1 MTVQIDWTVAG
12 DADLV
17 GAASAGDRMAFAGI
31 YDRYA
36 DRLYDFCVGMVGD
49 RDTAADCVQE
59 AFCMA
64 AVDLPTLRDP
74 AKLRPWL
81 YSIARHQA
89 LRALRARKREM
100 TSDELPDEA
109 TTDAGPDVLAAR
121 NELAE
126 LVAQAEGGLSD
137 RDRDVLNLAYRH
149 GLTGSELAQALDV
162 SNDSAKKMVQRL
174 RDTVEKSL
182 GALLVVRQAKSGRND
197 CPEMAAIVAG
207 WDGQFTILLRKR
219 VSRHIEF
226 CPNCDAERGRLVNPR
241 ALLGAAPVL
250 IPAPHWL
257 RENTLTQVRLTPV
270 TTSGTG
276 GAAAH
281 SVGHVAARLLSM
293 VTGRFALWLTAI
305 VAVPAIALGVTVGLP
320 ALRNMQAPAV
330 QVPNTVPII
339 STSQQPIIPAPASN
353 VPTPQPNIPTPAPS
367 TPMPP
372 PVGPADT
379 SDPNTANPGTQA
391 TEQAPSP
398 APAATV
404 APRQPAVA
412 PTTHAAPA
420 SRPSASPVAPR
431 PQRPSQPPVKHCPD
445 GSTVAGG
452 VSCPVPP
459 TQPAQPTQQPPPCP
473 HIAVENGPVC
483 GRNTQ
488 GG

>member
-1 MTVQIDWTVAG
+1 MTVQIDWTAAG

-17 GAASAGDRMAFAGI
+17 GGAAAGDRMAFAGI

-49 RDTAADCVQE
+49 RDAAADCVQE

-89 LRALRARKREM
+89 LRALRARKRE
-100 TSDELPDEA
+100 TISDELPDEPSA
-109 TTDAGPDVLAAR
+109 DAGPDVLAAR

-126 LVAQAEGGLSD
+126 LVAQSEGGLSD
-137 RDRDVLNLAYRH
+137 RDREVLNLAYRH
-149 GLTGSELAQALDV
+149 GLTGSELAQALGV
-162 SNDSAKKMVQRL
+162 SNGSAKKMVQRL

-182 GALLVVRQAKSGRND
+182 GALLVVRQATSGHNN
-197 CPEMAAIVAG
+197 CQEMAAIVGG

-219 VSRHIEF
+219 VSRHIEA
-226 CPNCDAERGRLVNPR
+226 CPNCDEERGRLVNPR
-241 ALLGAAPVL
+241 ALLGASPVF
-250 IPAPHWL
+250 IPAPDWL
-257 RENTLTQVRLTPV
+257 RENTLAQIRLTPAA
-270 TTSGTG
+270 TSGTA

-281 SVGHVAARLLSM
+281 AVGHVTARLSM
-293 VTGRFALWLTAI
+293 VTGRFALWATAL

-320 ALRNMQAPAV
+320 ALRSVPGPAV
-330 QVPNTVPII
+330 QVPRTAPIV
-339 STSQQPIIPAPASN
+339 STSQRPTTPAPASN
-353 VPTPQPNIPTPAPS
+353 VPTPASNVPTPEPNTS
-367 TPMPP
+367 VPP
-372 PVGPADT
+372 PAGPAET
-379 SDPNTANPGTQA
+379 NDPNATNPGTQP

-398 APAATV
+398 APADTV

-412 PTTHAAPA
+412 PPSHAAPA

-452 VSCPVPP
+452 ESCPVPTTQP
-459 TQPAQPTQQPPPCP
+459 TQPNPNCP
-473 HIAVENGPVC
+473 HVAVENGPVC
-483 GRNTQ
+483 GRTTQ

>member
-1 MTVQIDWTVAG
+1 MTVQIDWTMAD

-17 GAASAGDRMAFAGI
+17 GAATTGDRVAFAGI

-49 RDTAADCVQE
+49 RDAAADCVQE

-100 TSDELPDEA
+100 TSDELPDA
-109 TTDAGPDVLAAR
+109 PTTDAGPDVLAAR

-126 LVAQAEGGLSD
+126 LVSQAEGGLSD

-149 GLTGSELAQALDV
+149 GLTGSELAQALGV

-182 GALLVVRQAKSGRND
+182 GALLVVRQAKSGHND
-197 CPEMAAIVAG
+197 CPEMAAIVTG

-219 VSRHIEF
+219 ISRHIES
-226 CPNCDAERGRLVNPR
+226 CPNCDEERDRLVNPR
-241 ALLGAAPVL
+241 ALLGASPVL

-257 RENTLTQVRLTPV
+257 RENTLTHVWL
-270 TTSGTG
+270 TSGTG

-281 SVGHVAARLLSM
+281 AVGHVTARLSM

-320 ALRNMQAPAV
+320 ALRSVQAPAV

-339 STSQQPIIPAPASN
+339 STSQQPITPAPASN
-353 VPTPQPNIPTPAPS
+353 VPTPEPNIPTPEPS
-367 TPMPP
+367 TSMPP
-372 PVGPADT
+372 AAGPANPN
-379 SDPNTANPGTQA
+379 DPNTTNPGTQP

-412 PTTHAAPA
+412 PPSHAAPA

-431 PQRPSQPPVKHCPD
+431 PQPPVKHCSD

-452 VSCPVPP
+452 ESCPVPT
-459 TQPAQPTQQPPPCP
+459 TQPTAPPNCP
-473 HIAVENGPVC
+473 HIAVQDGPVC
-483 GRNTQ
+483 GRTTA